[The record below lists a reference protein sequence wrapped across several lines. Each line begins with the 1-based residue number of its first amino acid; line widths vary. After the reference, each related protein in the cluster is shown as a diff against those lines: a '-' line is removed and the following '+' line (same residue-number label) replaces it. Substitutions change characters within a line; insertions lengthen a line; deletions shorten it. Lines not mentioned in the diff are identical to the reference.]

1 MLLNNSKLRN
11 MEKNSLISHVNLIQQ
26 QLVDSYEENTFL
38 QSKFA
43 RITLAI
49 SERFDADG
57 IDDLTLPKKVT
68 IMYILTNA
76 KGIVKLFKEVIAIIK
91 EKKPKVDEIEYL
103 VQDTPELNQ
112 FGVSIS
118 EAPSNICIPSHN
130 PNTNKYYV

>member
-1 MLLNNSKLRN
+1 

-68 IMYILTNA
+68 VMYILTNA
-76 KGIVKLFKEVIAIIK
+76 KGIVKLFKEVIAIIR
-91 EKKPKVDEIEYL
+91 EKKPKVEKIENLAQDKAPL
-103 VQDTPELNQ
+103 VEKLLSLNQ
-112 FGVSIS
+112 FNLSES
-118 EAPSNICIPSHN
+118 EAPSRP
-130 PNTNKYYV
+130 